1 MKSRLNAF
9 GVHLL
14 ASALLVSVFASLVLF
29 VWYTP
34 WPILDAQGGTKIL
47 LMMVTIDVILGP
59 IFTLM
64 VFKPEKS
71 RRMLITDM
79 SIIVIFQL
87 MAFGYGAWTIYSERP
102 AFYALFA
109 GEFNVVA
116 ASEIDIDA
124 ALKSLP
130 EADADRRWVFVD
142 APESAVLDSMLKGTP
157 PVEALPQYYRL
168 LSTVDAKTIGI
179 KATSLEKIT
188 FKNQVNDWLQ
198 EHQLSADKVLLFT
211 LNAREHKAVVV
222 VSAETVLP
230 LGIVEE

>member
-1 MKSRLNAF
+1 
-9 GVHLL
+9 
-14 ASALLVSVFASLVLF
+14 
-29 VWYTP
+29 
-34 WPILDAQGGTKIL
+34 
-47 LMMVTIDVILGP
+47 
-59 IFTLM
+59 M